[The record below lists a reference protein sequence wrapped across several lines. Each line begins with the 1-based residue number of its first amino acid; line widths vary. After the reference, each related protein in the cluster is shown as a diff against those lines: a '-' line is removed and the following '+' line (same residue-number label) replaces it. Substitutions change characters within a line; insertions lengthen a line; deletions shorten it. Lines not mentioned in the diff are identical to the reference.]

1 MKIGIFDSGKGGT
14 TTMSAIKELLPNEE
28 YFYISD
34 HENCPY
40 GDKTDETLYEI
51 VNANVLKLKN
61 WGAKLIVIACNTA
74 TTKCIKKLRLDYPDI
89 IFIGIEPAIKVATD
103 SNAKNI
109 LVLATSNTVNSK
121 RAHTLINENLKPN
134 QNITLLA
141 CPGLADAIEKNSLSK
156 INNILN
162 TLLKNYKNIDAVV
175 LGCTHYSLIKNK
187 IQTYFPTAKLID
199 GNDGVARYVYKL
211 IKNLP

>member
-14 TTMSAIKELLPNEE
+14 TTMSAIRKLLPNEN

-40 GDKTDETLYEI
+40 GDKTDEALYAI

-74 TTKCIKKLRLDYPDI
+74 TTKCIKKLRIEYPDI
-89 IFIGIEPAIKVATD
+89 IFVGTEPAIKVATNSD
-103 SNAKNI
+103 AKKI
-109 LVLATSNTVNSK
+109 LVLATSNTAKSK
-121 RAHTLINENLKPN
+121 RLKTLVEKNLKPN
-134 QNITLLA
+134 QTVTILA
-141 CPGLADAIEKNSLSK
+141 CPGLADAIEKNSVNK
-156 INNILN
+156 INEILN
-162 TLLKNYKNIDAVV
+162 SLLTDYKNIDTVV
-175 LGCTHYSLIKNK
+175 LGCTHYSLIKDE

-199 GNDGVARYVYKL
+199 GNDGVAHHVYQL